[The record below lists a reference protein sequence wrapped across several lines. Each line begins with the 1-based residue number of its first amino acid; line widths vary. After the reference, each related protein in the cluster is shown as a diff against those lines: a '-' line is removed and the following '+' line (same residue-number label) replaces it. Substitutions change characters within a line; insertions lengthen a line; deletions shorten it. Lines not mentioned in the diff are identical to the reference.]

1 MYVRECVFLSIR
13 NREFCKLY
21 FVILGTDVKNWV
33 DAHLYKHVG
42 IPLVDLNIHILCSH
56 LKLHFVC

>member
-1 MYVRECVFLSIR
+1 MFLSIR

-21 FVILGTDVKNWV
+21 FVVLGTDVKNWLM
-33 DAHLYKHVG
+33 HMLYKHVG